1 MKEEKYPITQ
11 AVRFLRAKG
20 LKFSAHLYEYV
31 DHGGTEEAAR
41 QLGFDE
47 HAVVKTIVFEN
58 ELHRPLFVLMH
69 GDREVSAQKIGRFLS
84 AKRITPCAPKD
95 VTKHTGYM
103 VGGTSPFGSK
113 RELPVYVEKT
123 ILDLPLA
130 YINGGKRGFL
140 VGVDPKQAV
149 QVLSAPIVE
158 VAA

>member
-1 MKEEKYPITQ
+1 MKEEKYPITP

-149 QVLSAPIVE
+149 QVLSATIVE